1 MKDIGPVVYR
11 NISELKPYKNNA
23 RTHSK
28 KQVKQIAASIGQ
40 FGFVNPALIDEDGNI
55 IAGHGRVLAA
65 KELGLQQVPTIKI
78 SHLTPEQI
86 KAYRLADNKLA
97 ELAGWD
103 DDILKI
109 EFQHLQEFA
118 DVLDLTVTGFEVAEI
133 DILLGNDEETAEA
146 DAPFDDLIKP
156 DPVSRPGDLWL
167 LGNHKILCGSA
178 LEAKDY
184 ARLLDGDQAQMIFTD
199 PPYNV
204 RVKNISGLGKNKHA
218 EFAMASGEMDRAEFL
233 AFLGAALGHMAGH
246 SVDGSIHFVCMDWR
260 HIEELVAA
268 GREVY
273 SELKNICVWAKDNGG
288 MGSLYRSQHEF
299 VAVFKNGTAPHVNN
313 VQLGKHG
320 RYRTNLW
327 KYAGQNT
334 FHAGRE
340 DDLAAHPTVKPTA
353 LVADAILDCSAPL
366 GLVLD
371 PFGGSGTTILAAEST
386 GRDAR
391 LIELEPVY
399 VDVAIRRWQK
409 MTGKDAVHAETG
421 KTFTQTEQEAGHV
434 E

>member
-28 KQVKQIAASIGQ
+28 KQVKQIATSIEQ
-40 FGFVNPALIDEDGNI
+40 FGFVNPALVDDDDNL
-55 IAGHGRVLAA
+55 IAGHGRVAAA
-65 KELGLQQVPTIKI
+65 KEIGLQTVPTIKI
-78 SHLTPEQI
+78 THLTPEQI

-133 DILLGNDEETAEA
+133 DILLGNSEKVEEA

-167 LGNHKILCGSA
+167 LGDHKILCGSA
-178 LEAKDY
+178 LEVKDY
-184 ARLLDGDQAQMIFTD
+184 AGLMGDEQAQMIFTD

-204 RVKNISGLGKNKHA
+204 RVKDISGLGKHKHA

-233 AFLGAALGHMAGH
+233 AFLGTALGHMVDH
-246 SVDGSIHFVCMDWR
+246 SADGSIHFVCMDWR

-313 VQLGKHG
+313 IQLGKHG

-334 FHAGRE
+334 FHAGR
-340 DDLAAHPTVKPTA
+340 
-353 LVADAILDCSAPL
+353 
-366 GLVLD
+366 
-371 PFGGSGTTILAAEST
+371 
-386 GRDAR
+386 
-391 LIELEPVY
+391 
-399 VDVAIRRWQK
+399 
-409 MTGKDAVHAETG
+409 
-421 KTFTQTEQEAGHV
+421 
-434 E
+434 